1 MSHIAIKAFDSN
13 HLYLGAKFAG
23 IPSVPVLNACG
34 QYCDVVSFD
43 YYIATP
49 KLSDIEIIYNN
60 TNKPVLIAEYAFRG
74 NVCSFHFLFFFFAF
88 SCQILN
94 RILSF
99 TGHRQS
105 QHKGCR
111 TSWAQSNP
119 PCSRI
124 CKLHHHI
131 VTIPCHSG
139 IPLVWMGRRTRSWSI
154 FGWREQQLWRCEYQ
168 WLVGPSR
175 SRSPLLIN

>member
-1 MSHIAIKAFDSN
+1 MAIVTRSSAPTLPCAHSRLAGFHSHCSRSIAIKAFDSN

-74 NVCSFHFLFFFFAF
+74 NVCALSIFCFFGFLL
-88 SCQILN
+88 CQI
-94 RILSF
+94 
-99 TGHRQS
+99 
-105 QHKGCR
+105 
-111 TSWAQSNP
+111 
-119 PCSRI
+119 
-124 CKLHHHI
+124 
-131 VTIPCHSG
+131 
-139 IPLVWMGRRTRSWSI
+139 
-154 FGWREQQLWRCEYQ
+154 
-168 WLVGPSR
+168 
-175 SRSPLLIN
+175 